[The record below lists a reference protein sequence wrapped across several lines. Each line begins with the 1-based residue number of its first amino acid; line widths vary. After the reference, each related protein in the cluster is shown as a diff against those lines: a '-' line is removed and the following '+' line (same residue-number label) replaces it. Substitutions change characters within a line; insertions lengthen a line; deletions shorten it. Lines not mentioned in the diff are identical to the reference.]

1 MDRQTDGWT
10 DGQTERSDFI
20 GHCPTN
26 AECPKLRYGLILF
39 KQVNDQRIM
48 QSDWKWNLTSHTQP
62 KVIISDGWDIQLA
75 TPNQKW

>member
-48 QSDWKWNLTSHTQP
+48 QSDWK
-62 KVIISDGWDIQLA
+62 
-75 TPNQKW
+75 